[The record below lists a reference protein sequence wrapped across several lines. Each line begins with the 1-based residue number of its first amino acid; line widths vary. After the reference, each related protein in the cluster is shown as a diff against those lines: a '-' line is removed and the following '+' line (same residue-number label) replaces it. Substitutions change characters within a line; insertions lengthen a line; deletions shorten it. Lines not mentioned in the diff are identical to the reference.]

1 MAKDNMQKMMAQA
14 REPEIY
20 HEVIVFALG
29 RAVIALFT
37 VLTVFFLAMLI
48 DGVVAGH
55 AGSGGVPEWFYAVMC
70 LFFVS
75 MTYVVINFGKL
86 VIKATSRS
94 ITVKYGIFKREIPWK
109 NVVDF
114 YLDEASPLGSYGGYG
129 IRIGRV
135 NGKSRLVYNVLGG
148 ERVVLALKKGKFNEF
163 VFSTNNPEAVM
174 GVIKGR
180 VNRAK

>member
-1 MAKDNMQKMMAQA
+1 MAKDNMQKMMARAQ
-14 REPEIY
+14 EPEIY
-20 HEVIVFALG
+20 REVVVFTLG
-29 RAVIALFT
+29 RAIVLLF
-37 VLTVFFLAMLI
+37 VFLTLFFLGMLI

-55 AGSGGVPEWFYAVMC
+55 SSSGGVPDWFYAVMC
-70 LFFVS
+70 LFFVL

-114 YLDEASPLGSYGGYG
+114 YLDDAFPLYAYGGYG

-135 NGKSRLVYNVLGG
+135 NGKLRLVYNVLGG
-148 ERVVLALKKGKFNEF
+148 ERVVLALKKGRFNEF
-163 VFSTNNPEAVM
+163 VFSTNNPDAVM
-174 GVIKGR
+174 DVIKR
-180 VNRAK
+180 QIVDSK

>member
-1 MAKDNMQKMMAQA
+1 MAKDDMQKMMAEAQ
-14 REPEIY
+14 EPEIY
-20 HEVIVFALG
+20 REVVVFTLG
-29 RAVIALFT
+29 RAIVLLF
-37 VLTVFFLAMLI
+37 VFLTLFFLGMFI

-55 AGSGGVPEWFYAVMC
+55 AGSGGVPDWFYAVMC

-114 YLDEASPLGSYGGYG
+114 YLDETGSLYAYGGYG
-129 IRIGRV
+129 IRIGKV

-148 ERVVLALKKGKFNEF
+148 ERVVLALKKGRFNEF
-163 VFSTNNPEAVM
+163 VFSTNNPDAVM
-174 GVIKGR
+174 DVIKSRIG
-180 VNRAK
+180 K

>member
-1 MAKDNMQKMMAQA
+1 
-14 REPEIY
+14 
-20 HEVIVFALG
+20 
-29 RAVIALFT
+29 
-37 VLTVFFLAMLI
+37 
-48 DGVVAGH
+48 
-55 AGSGGVPEWFYAVMC
+55 MC

-114 YLDEASPLGSYGGYG
+114 YLDEAGSLYAYGGYG

-148 ERVVLALKKGKFNEF
+148 ERVVLVLKKGRFNEF
-163 VFSTNNPEAVM
+163 VFSTNNPDAVM
-174 GVIKGR
+174 AVVKSRIEK
-180 VNRAK
+180 